1 VAVQLYS
8 GGDRSDSACSATR
21 SDGPRTFF
29 VCSGSMNFGS
39 TPLGGTMSKREPQ
52 IILKTASEAFASS

>member
-1 VAVQLYS
+1 MQKRVGEKQADSLRLLVAV
-8 GGDRSDSACSATR
+8 GDHGA
-21 SDGPRTFF
+21 FE
-29 VCSGSMNFGS
+29 SMNFGS